1 MTDIKE
7 NMAVSPQRRLMV
19 GVIITILVF
28 VVLLMS
34 AWAFGSGGMFKVLL
48 WAIIIFVIL
57 GVIGLVFLLVIKL
70 LFKGK
75 IDMVEVVQRRI
86 EEGAEMRKP
95 DNDVHVY
102 LSGDNEDFERKH
114 LGLLSGISKTKIRPD
129 IKELSKKPKEVNT
142 DIHYE
147 KDEKWFEV
155 VGEVEDFYFLLIK
168 QGLFSKPKIIGVFK
182 KDMSNPNMDNI
193 YIKDTTLS
201 PPFGGVFYPAK
212 YDQRTDVVEIRMT
225 DYVKKYS
232 LEDFLR
238 DFKVIVDDAI
248 QSSPEHQ
255 KDMEKGKILDRIAG
269 MGEQQ

>member
-1 MTDIKE
+1 MTEIKE
-7 NMAVSPQRRLMV
+7 NMAVSPQRRLLV
-19 GVIITILVF
+19 GVIVIILVF
-28 VVLLMS
+28 AVLLLS

-57 GVIGLVFLLVIKL
+57 GIIGLVFVLVIKL

-86 EEGAEMRKP
+86 EQGAEMRKP

-114 LGLLSGISKTKIRPD
+114 LGLLHGISKTKIRPKLTKL
-129 IKELSKKPKEVNT
+129 KEKPKKV
-142 DIHYE
+142 
-147 KDEKWFEV
+147 DEKIHFERNSEWYLIE
-155 VGEVEDFYFLLIK
+155 GELEDFYFLLVK
-168 QGLFSKPKIIGVFK
+168 QGLFGKPKIIGVFR
-182 KDMSNPNMDNI
+182 KDLSNPNMDNI

-212 YDQRTDVVEIRMT
+212 YDQKSEVVEVRMT

-238 DFKVIVDDAI
+238 EFKVIVDDAI

-255 KDMEKGKILDRIAG
+255 KEMEKGKILDRLAG
-269 MGEQQ
+269 LGEK